1 MLKLIIEDDEGRKT
15 VVPFV
20 RDEITIGR
28 QEGNTIR
35 LTERNVS
42 RRHARLVRQ
51 NGHVVIEDLGSYNGI
66 KVNGDRIK
74 GQVPLA
80 EGDLVQIGDYDLA
93 VQNEN
98 LDSANPTVPLA
109 TAAQRPS
116 GPQRTV
122 SRPDMA
128 PTVPAMPTAEPP
140 PAAEEDV
147 QEAPTAA
154 NEAADAETIQPLAR
168 HQSTAVI
175 RMDQVMER
183 ARAVVELDTAEA
195 PKLVVMNTD
204 FAGREFVCTRSE
216 MRIGRT
222 DDNDVAIDHRS
233 LSRTHCKVVREDNGE
248 WRVIDM
254 QSANGLLVNGEPYAQ
269 VTLRSG
275 DVIELGHVKLKFLGP
290 GEEYKPPSGRA
301 ATADTMETD
310 RPVASS
316 KAPVVAVL
324 IAALVVVVGVG
335 GYLLWKQGQGTETP
349 PRVVTPV
356 PPPVEPTPD
365 PTPTPAVN
373 PTPPEANGPSIE
385 QQIADGEAAI
395 RSLDWIKAES
405 ILTNC
410 KVGDTLHPKAKQL
423 LAAMNTERGY
433 KLAIEQ
439 AQAAL
444 AAGDH
449 VKAAE
454 QLTAAQDTR
463 LLKETWSKLDAE
475 RAALF
480 RKSLE
485 AAQAAPQN
493 PAPQNPTPA
502 GNQNPTPA
510 GANAEGVS
518 DAAKPLLEDARSLNK
533 QGNPNGALYKL
544 QACVKKDPKAYD
556 CYKLMGIV
564 HGKLSDGQAAVK
576 AYEMFLKLAPPDHKD
591 IEKVRNVVE
600 QFHQNT
606 RSK

>member
-42 RRHARLVRQ
+42 RRHARLMRQ

-74 GQVPLA
+74 GQVPLG

-93 VQNEN
+93 VQAET
-98 LDSANPTVPLA
+98 LESANPTVPLA

-116 GPQRTV
+116 GPQRSV

-128 PTVPAMPTAEPP
+128 ATVPAMPTAEPP
-140 PAAEEDV
+140 SAAEEDV

-154 NEAADAETIQPLAR
+154 NEADTDLPPLAR

-175 RMDQVMER
+175 RMDQVMEKSR
-183 ARAVVELDTAEA
+183 SVVELDATEA

-204 FAGREFVCTRSE
+204 FAGKEFVCGRSE
-216 MRIGRT
+216 VRVGRT

-275 DVIELGHVKLKFLGP
+275 DVIELGHVKIKFLGP
-290 GEEYKPPSGRA
+290 GEEYRPTTGRP

-324 IAALVVVVGVG
+324 IAALVVVGGLG
-335 GYLLWKQGQGTETP
+335 GYLVWKQGQGTDAPRGTTP
-349 PRVVTPV
+349 PRT
-356 PPPVEPTPD
+356 
-365 PTPTPAVN
+365 PTPTPTPTVTPEVPAQN
-373 PTPPEANGPSIE
+373 PTAVAPPDTPPPGPSAE
-385 QQIADGEAAI
+385 QQIAEAEAAI
-395 RSLDWIKAES
+395 HALDWLKAES
-405 ILTNC
+405 ILTNTRI
-410 KVGDTLHPKAKQL
+410 GDALHPKAKQL
-423 LAAMNTERGY
+423 LAAMSTERGY

-444 AAGDH
+444 TAGDH

-454 QLTAAQDTR
+454 QLSSAQDTR
-463 LLKETWSKLDAE
+463 LLKDVWARLDAE

-480 RKSLE
+480 RKSLD
-485 AAQAAPQN
+485 AAQKA
-493 PAPQNPTPA
+493 PAPTPTPA
-502 GNQNPTPA
+502 AGTPS
-510 GANAEGVS
+510 EGVS
-518 DAAKPLLEDARSLNK
+518 EAARPLLDDARALSK
-533 QGNPNGALYKL
+533 EGNYRGALFKL
-544 QACVKKDPKAYD
+544 LECVKRDPKAYD
-556 CYKLMGIV
+556 CYKFMGIV
-564 HGKLSDGQAAVK
+564 YAKAGDGPSGVK
-576 AYEMFLKLAPPDHKD
+576 AYEQFLKLAPPDHKD
-591 IEKVRNVVE
+591 YEKVKKSVE
-600 QFHQNT
+600 DFRT
-606 RSK
+606 KTGK